1 MKKRTNVLSVAPICL
16 VALSLVGCS
25 KNSSSNKSDNNK
37 PKSSQKV
44 KKTNT

>member
-25 KNSSSNKSDNNK
+25 KNSSIVISLIAISR
-37 PKSSQKV
+37 KV